1 MKQPFPIAATI
12 FAGGALML
20 SFVMLPGDNEMGA
33 MDLRDQSYD
42 GAVASYELA
51 ATHGDRSKA
60 TLAQLARAYAGSGD
74 IDKTIGVYRDYLSRE
89 PDHLEAKLALLEAY
103 NDGQRMDDY
112 YRLLKDVALNSD
124 DTAHLR
130 TLYEAAVMR
139 QDLPVEEQALTALS
153 AKGAAE
159 PDHLR
164 RLAFL
169 LAQNA
174 RFKDAARVLDQI
186 PARSRTQQQVI
197 EDSRLAFRLALDA
210 EDPNR
215 AEAIASRALHRRDDF
230 SSAGGFIET
239 LSGYG
244 YQEAAYRVIARLDPG
259 NDPALQLQRAGL
271 KLSVGDR
278 AGAAAEA
285 RAVYDAAPNDAIRR
299 EAAGLLSDTGDQQAL
314 AALTADGGFAT
325 LSLDRQR
332 AVIDAHLDGGNVAAA
347 KAAMNGAGPEFV
359 ESNPVLAA
367 RVALAAGAKR
377 DARRIIA
384 KALVQAQSGG
394 TEIVELAILAED
406 VGDGAS
412 ARRAAAKF
420 PPPARANAAQ
430 LEAMA
435 RFYVQFGQAKARLPA
450 FAALRQS
457 SPGPA
462 VDRAWVR
469 LATAAGDLKPVSAW
483 LKQTADVPV
492 GVLYDIANAAI
503 KRRAYPLAREAGE
516 RIAAETPTRQNK
528 SYLAYIRHKTG
539 DHRAAIALLSAI
551 KPLNRDEQQLYAA
564 SALASGDQR
573 LVAQT
578 LGRDLKR
585 GGKAATQALHGLIAA
600 GAFTTAEP
608 EMARRIQAGETDW
621 LYSYGAAA
629 KKRGQ
634 TKRFVAFVQANA
646 FNTGAPAAVAE
657 AGISSVAEAAG
668 QDVALDL
675 RRIAAERFGGKWAE
689 AYEFALIE
697 AGRKDVA
704 TASRVRRAS
713 SGALPKQKRI
723 ELADALAAD
732 GRKREA
738 EAIYRQL
745 AETAGAR
752 SVAVERLLYLWG
764 PRPSADAKSWLALR
778 ARQAK
783 APEARRLWRRH
794 MIDFGAGEDVFRQ
807 IVAAPGAADPADMR
821 MAAELA
827 PSVRDKRTAAGGLAG
842 LIGAARDTGA
852 LVALSNASEN
862 LGDKRSAYAA
872 IARAAQAA
880 PDNPN
885 VLRRAGYLGLSLGRP
900 NEAYAALSRYVAI
913 RPADASA
920 AMDFAAAAERLGRYS
935 EAAEAYGRAALTFR
949 RTRQDETP
957 ARLAEAYALQ
967 KAGKRN
973 DAIAAL
979 AGLAEARPR
988 DARARAAYVAALLDA
1003 GRAEE
1008 AKRALNR

>member
-12 FAGGALML
+12 FAGGALLL
-20 SFVMLPGDNEMGA
+20 SLVMLPGDNEMGA

-42 GAVASYELA
+42 GAVASYEA
-51 ATHGDRSKA
+51 AAVRGDRSKT
-60 TLAQLARAYAGSGD
+60 TLALLARAYAGSGE
-74 IDKTIGVYRDYLSRE
+74 IDKSIAVYHDFLRQE

-103 NDGQRMDDY
+103 RDGQRIDDY
-112 YRLLKDVALNSD
+112 YRLLKDITLDSD
-124 DTAHLR
+124 DTARLR
-130 TLYEAAVMR
+130 TLSEEAALR
-139 QDLPVEEQALTALS
+139 HDLPVEEQALTALS

-159 PDHLR
+159 PDDLR

-169 LAQNA
+169 LARNE
-174 RFKDAARVLDQI
+174 RYKDAARVLDQI
-186 PARSRTQQQVI
+186 PDRSRTAQQVI
-197 EDSRLAFRLALDA
+197 EDSRFAFRLALDA
-210 EDPNR
+210 GDPNR

-230 SSAGGFIET
+230 SAAGGFIEA

-244 YQEAAYRVIARLDPG
+244 YQDAAIRVIARLDPG
-259 NDPALQLQRAGL
+259 GDPALRLQRASL

-278 AGAAAEA
+278 AGAAEEA
-285 RAVYDAAPNDAIRR
+285 RAIYDAAPNDVIRR
-299 EAAGLLSDTGDQQAL
+299 EAAGLLSDTGDQNAL
-314 AALTADGGFAT
+314 AALTADGGFAA
-325 LSLDRQR
+325 LSPDRQL
-332 AVIDAHLDGGNVAAA
+332 AVIDAHLDAGNIDAA
-347 KAAMNGAGPEFV
+347 KAAMNSAGPGFIDRK
-359 ESNPVLAA
+359 PVLAA
-367 RVALAAGAKR
+367 RVALASGAKK

-384 KALVQAQSGG
+384 NALGRAETSG
-394 TEIVELAILAED
+394 TEIIELAILAEAA
-406 VGDGAS
+406 GDSAS

-420 PPPARANAAQ
+420 PPPASANAAQ

-435 RFYVQFGQAKARLPA
+435 RFYVRFGQAKAKLPA
-450 FAALRQS
+450 FASLRQAA
-457 SPGPA
+457 PGPA

-469 LATAAGDLKPVSAW
+469 LATAAGDLKSVSAW
-483 LKQTADVPV
+483 LKQAGDVPAA
-492 GVLYDIANAAI
+492 VLYDIADTAI
-503 KRRAYPLAREAGE
+503 KRRAYPLARAAGE
-516 RIAAETPTRQNK
+516 RIAAAAPTRQNK

-539 DHRAAIALLSAI
+539 DHRATLALLGEI
-551 KPLNRDEQQLYAA
+551 KPLNRNERDLYAA
-564 SALASGDQR
+564 AALASGDQR

-585 GGKAATQALHGLIAA
+585 GGRAATQALHGLIAA
-600 GAFTTAEP
+600 GAFAAAEP
-608 EMARRIQAGETDW
+608 EIARRIQAGETDW

-629 KKRGQ
+629 KKKGQ

-646 FNTGAPAAVAE
+646 FNPGAPAAVAE

-668 QDVALDL
+668 QDAALDL
-675 RRIAAERFGGKWAE
+675 RRLAAERFGGEWAE

-697 AGRKDVA
+697 AGRKDAA
-704 TASRVRRAS
+704 TASRVRRAT

-723 ELADALAAD
+723 ALADALAAD

-745 AETAGAR
+745 AERAGAR

-764 PRPSADAKSWLALR
+764 PRPSADAKAWLALR

-794 MIDFGAGEDVFRQ
+794 MISFGAGDDVFRQ
-807 IVAAPGAADPADMR
+807 IVAAPSAADPADMR
-821 MAAELA
+821 MAAEIA
-827 PSVRDKRTAAGGLAG
+827 PSMRDKRAAAVGVAG
-842 LIGAARDTGA
+842 LIAVARDTGA
-852 LVALSNASEN
+852 LVALSNTSET
-862 LGDKRSAYAA
+862 LGDKHSAYAA
-872 IARAAQAA
+872 IVRAAQTA

-900 NEAYAALSRYVAI
+900 NEAYAVLSRYIAI

-920 AMDFAAAAERLGRYS
+920 AMDFAAAADRLGRYS
-935 EAAEAYGRAALTFR
+935 EAAEAYGRAALIFR
-949 RTRQDETP
+949 RTRQDEAP

-967 KAGKRN
+967 KAGKKN
-973 DAIAAL
+973 DAIATL
-979 AGLAEARPR
+979 AGLAESRPR